1 MVSAYL
7 QQDLLRDFFGGPQP
21 PNQACCTGLLLS
33 HCGSGKIESLAV
45 KENNVICG
53 MSQIEASGF
62 IFTPGPSQREQ

>member
-21 PNQACCTGLLLS
+21 PNQACCTALLLS
-33 HCGSGKIESLAV
+33 YCGSARLAV
-45 KENNVICG
+45 KENNVICC